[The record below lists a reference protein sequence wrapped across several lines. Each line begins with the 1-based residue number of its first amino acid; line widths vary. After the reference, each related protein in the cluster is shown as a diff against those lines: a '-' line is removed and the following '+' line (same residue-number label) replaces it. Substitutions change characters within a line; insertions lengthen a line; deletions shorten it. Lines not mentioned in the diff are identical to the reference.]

1 MTVLLDENVPRK
13 LKWRLIERDLEV
25 VTVPERAWSGVG
37 NGELLSRADG
47 EFCALLTM
55 DQGMEHQQEVA
66 GRDLGIVVI
75 EAPNNEYETLLPLV
89 SDLAEALRRVQPGA
103 VVSVA
108 A

>member
-1 MTVLLDENVPRK
+1 
-13 LKWRLIERDLEV
+13 
-25 VTVPERAWSGVG
+25 
-37 NGELLSRADG
+37 
-47 EFCALLTM
+47 M

-89 SDLAEALRRVQPGA
+89 SDLAEALRRVQPGT